1 MDLKNKEIIIIGAGK
16 VAWSVT
22 SALTKINKKPAL
34 IISRNSDSAKKLA
47 IKFGIKNYS
56 DKLELIKTG
65 SFIFLLSVPDSEIEK
80 TASAISV
87 LKINHKKNF
96 YIHFSGSED
105 LSPLSSLSGK
115 GGNVGS
121 FHLMQTFPSRKA
133 FKIKNSFVGL
143 EFDNPNTKN
152 LLTHI
157 ASQLQLRPVEIPKGS
172 KSLYHLTGVF
182 ISNFLVSNFYLAEE
196 IFEQSKIKGISHF
209 EMLEPIL
216 HSTIANIKKSGVID
230 SLSGPVQRGDFTTV
244 QKHIQVLWKY
254 LESGKI
260 DLTTL
265 MSYLVQSLTLLKLME
280 LKNGK
285 LSGNHLQ
292 ILNLLKF
299 ELESLFI

>member
-22 SALTKINKKPAL
+22 SGLAKIDKRPGL
-34 IISRNSDSAKKLA
+34 IISRKLSSAKKLA
-47 IKFGIKNYS
+47 LKFGIKNYS
-56 DKLELIKTG
+56 DKLEIKKTG
-65 SFIFLLSVPDSEIEK
+65 SLIFLLSVPDSEIEK
-80 TASAISV
+80 TALEIST

-105 LSPLSSLSGK
+105 LSPLSSLSGL

-121 FHLMQTFPSRKA
+121 FHLMQTFPARKA
-133 FKIKNSFVGL
+133 YRIKNSFVGL
-143 EFDNPNTKN
+143 EFDNPKTKN
-152 LLTHI
+152 LLTHL
-157 ASQLQLRPVEIPKGS
+157 ASRLQLRPVEIPKGG

-196 IFEQSKIKGISHF
+196 IFEQSKIKGISPF

-216 HSTIANIKKSGVID
+216 HSTIANIKKSGVIE

-254 LESGKI
+254 PETDKI
-260 DLTTL
+260 NLTTL
-265 MSYLVQSLTLLKLME
+265 MSYLVQSLTLLKLLE
-280 LKNGK
+280 LKDGK
-285 LSGNHLQ
+285 LSHNHEQ
-292 ILNLLKF
+292 MLNLLRL

>member
-1 MDLKNKEIIIIGAGK
+1 MDLNNKEIIIIGAGK

-22 SALTKINKKPAL
+22 SGLAKIDKRPGL
-34 IISRNSDSAKKLA
+34 IISRKLNSAKKLA
-47 IKFGIKNYS
+47 LKFAIKNYS
-56 DKLELIKTG
+56 DKLEIKKTG
-65 SFIFLLSVPDSEIEK
+65 SLIFLLSVPDSEIEK
-80 TASAISV
+80 TAREISI

-105 LSPLSSLSGK
+105 LSPLSSLSRI

-143 EFDNPNTKN
+143 EFDNPKTKN
-152 LLTHI
+152 LLTDI
-157 ASQLQLRPVEIPKGS
+157 ASRLQLRPVEIPKGG

-182 ISNFLVSNFYLAEE
+182 ISNFLVSNFYIAEE
-196 IFEQSKIKGISHF
+196 IFEQSKIKGISPF

-216 HSTIANIKKSGVID
+216 YSTIANIRKSGVLESI
-230 SLSGPVQRGDFTTV
+230 SGPVQRGDFTTV
-244 QKHIQVLWKY
+244 QNHIKVLWKY
-254 LESGKI
+254 LESDKI
-260 DLTTL
+260 SLTTL
-265 MSYLVQSLTLLKLME
+265 MSYLVQSLSLLKLLE

-285 LSGNHLQ
+285 LSGNHEQ
-292 ILNLLKF
+292 ILNLLRL